1 MKAIKKILVPLD
13 FSDCSK
19 HAFYYVL
26 DIAAK
31 EKAELFLLHIIDVDL
46 LDNVSGLKLCSKA
59 KTIKA
64 IERYAKTEFNK
75 LRKESAKKTALSTKE
90 IIEIGI
96 PFVKILNK
104 ARDLNVDLIVMG
116 SFGAS
121 SPIHRLFFGSTTEKV
136 LKGTNIPILCV
147 PLPGAIEG

>member
-19 HAFYYVL
+19 HAFYYAL
-26 DIAAK
+26 DIVAK
-31 EKAELFLLHIIDVDL
+31 EKAELFLLHIIDLDL
-46 LDNVSGLKLCSKA
+46 LDNISSLKLCSKA
-59 KTIKA
+59 KAIKLM
-64 IERYAKTEFNK
+64 ERYAKTEFNK
-75 LRKESAKKTALSTKE
+75 LRKESVKKAALSVKE
-90 IIEIGI
+90 IIENGI

-104 ARDLNVDLIVMG
+104 AMDLNIDLIVMG

-136 LKGTNIPILCV
+136 LKGANTPILCV
-147 PLPGAIEG
+147 PLPRAIEG